1 MERQVDIGVIGGSG
15 VYDAEFLKNSEEI
28 TLEGKYGSPADS
40 YLVGEYLGKQIAF
53 LPRHGKD
60 HALAPH
66 QVNYRA
72 NIDGFRQLG
81 VQRIIAA
88 QAVGSLKEE
97 YKPGDLAFTDQFIDR
112 TSGRESTFFDE
123 GKVAHVSM
131 ADPMCQPLREI
142 LISGAR
148 ELGIKHHEKATYVCI
163 QGPRFSTRAESE
175 LFRSWNAD
183 IIGMTL
189 VPESILAKEA
199 SICYAPVS
207 MVTDYDCWKEGH
219 IVSHEEVISVMEQN
233 VGKIKKLLV
242 EVIAKIPDE
251 RSDECKNAMEGAT
264 A

>member
-1 MERQVDIGVIGGSG
+1 MQNQVDIGIIGGSG

-28 TLEGKYGSPADS
+28 TLESKYGSPADS
-40 YLVGEYLGKQIAF
+40 YLVGEYLGKQVAF

-72 NIDGFRQLG
+72 NIDGFRPLG
-81 VQRIIAA
+81 VRRIIAA

-112 TSGRESTFFDE
+112 TLGRDSTFFDE

-131 ADPMCQPLREI
+131 AEPMCQSLREI
-142 LISGAR
+142 LIKGAQKL
-148 ELGIKHHEKATYVCI
+148 ELAHHEKATYVCI
-163 QGPRFSTRAESE
+163 EGPRFSTRAESE
-175 LFRSWNAD
+175 LFKSWNAD
-183 IIGMTL
+183 LIGMTL
-189 VPESILAKEA
+189 VPESVLAKEA

-219 IVSHEEVISVMEQN
+219 VVSHEEVISVMEQN
-233 VGKIKKLLV
+233 VGKIKKLLS

-251 RSDECKNAMEGAT
+251 RSAECENAMEGAT